1 MKSTPLKGSITQN
14 TWRIAKYI
22 LAVGMVVF
30 VIAKTDLNQIISL
43 WDRLSWHW
51 LLLSFL
57 AFFLMTLLKAL
68 QYHIL
73 LGPKVLFPNV
83 LKVVIWQN
91 AISNFVATSA
101 GIASYMTM
109 LKAEQKIKLSRSGIT
124 FLVTKFGDLL
134 AISLYL
140 GLSTI
145 LVWEQIGLL
154 QWLTIFLIVGMLLGL
169 AAFTI
174 TILWRERFVTLVA
187 RVLTWLRLDHFSLV
201 KRGLGMLRSLADE
214 EQSSIFAMLRT
225 GVVLSLVYMTATM
238 VFVYTRIQIFDVQLG
253 LWPVIYIA
261 SLMQMVSFVPIQVFG
276 GLGVS
281 EVTSVYLFSVFGL
294 DQGEMAAIMLGLRA
308 LSYLMNASILLYLPF
323 DALIRRYNKKYE
335 NK

>member
-1 MKSTPLKGSITQN
+1 MNPPQKKPHK
-14 TWRIAKYI
+14 WMWDAAKI
-22 LAVGMVVF
+22 
-30 VIAKTDLNQIISL
+30 
-43 WDRLSWHW
+43 
-51 LLLSFL
+51 FL
-57 AFFLMTLLKAL
+57 AFFLLYIAISKTDYSQVQSLVENVELAWTATLFFLFCVLVFLKAY
-68 QYHIL
+68 QYQVLIGSKVSYTHIL
-73 LGPKVLFPNV
+73 RI
-83 LKVVIWQN
+83 VILQN
-91 AISNFVATSA
+91 AISNFIANSA

-145 LVWEQIGLL
+145 LVWEQIGSL
-154 QWLTIFLIVGMLLGL
+154 QWLTIFLVVGILLGL
-169 AAFTI
+169 ATLMI
-174 TILWRERFVTLVA
+174 TILWRERFVALVA